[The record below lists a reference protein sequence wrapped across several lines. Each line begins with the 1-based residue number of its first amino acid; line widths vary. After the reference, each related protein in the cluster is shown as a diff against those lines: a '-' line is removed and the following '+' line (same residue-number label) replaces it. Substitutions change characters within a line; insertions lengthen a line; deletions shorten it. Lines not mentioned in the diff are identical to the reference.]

1 MSDPQAPVPARSPL
15 WLIVRL
21 LAGAGVAVSAAWWV
35 PGLEDYRPWAPGD
48 GVPVLRRL
56 LPGGGA
62 ASVVEDARTGLVTAS
77 AVGGEAGEGTFE
89 PVAVLTP
96 EEAAAIVAEATAT
109 GNAEPGSDAAKAEE
123 AATLARVG
131 GALAADAARAARQPS
146 SYGMGFVQPIED
158 AGHRGLSAWYRALGA
173 APSRV
178 VRALHF
184 GDSTIAADG
193 IARTVRARLQA
204 RFGAGGPGF
213 VSAAMDPRWN
223 KRYDVTVRRGGTWDT
238 TSLLEGGAAGN
249 RYGLGGTVAI
259 GDPGANVAIDA
270 LDGAGKPVALRHVE
284 LWYQGG
290 ASTGA
295 VSAKT
300 SEGPLGGRP
309 EGAASRTD
317 LFWEAT
323 LNGGASRLTYSV
335 SGGPVPFYG
344 VVLEAGAGVTWEAL
358 GITAVGSGAYGRQD
372 AGHLRDQLTHRR
384 PDLIVM
390 MLGGNDA
397 GLRGLA
403 SGDPTAY
410 KAYYLAGLQRIR
422 GPLPEASCL
431 LVTPL
436 DQGVRR
442 SGKVQTK
449 PAIPTIVEAQR
460 QLAAEQGCAF
470 WSAFDAMGG
479 NGSFQ
484 EWMGHKPPLAWTD
497 LMHLSTAGQEIIGNL
512 LADALLADYEAFSGV
527 QR

>member
-1 MSDPQAPVPARSPL
+1 MSELQAPFAVRSPL
-15 WLIVRL
+15 WMIARL
-21 LAGAGVAVSAAWWV
+21 LLGAGVAVSAAWWV
-35 PGLEDYRPWAPGD
+35 PGLQDYRAWAPGE

-62 ASVVEDARTGLVTAS
+62 ASVVEDARTGLVTS
-77 AVGGEAGEGTFE
+77 SGDGDEGEGGVFE
-89 PVAVLTP
+89 PVAVLSA
-96 EEAAAIVAEATAT
+96 EEAAAVVAEATAT
-109 GNAEPGSDAAKAEE
+109 GNAEPFSEAAKAEE

-131 GALAADAARAARQPS
+131 GALSADAARAARQPS

-158 AGHRGLSAWYRALGA
+158 PGHRGLGAWYRALA
-173 APSRV
+173 SAPVRV

-204 RFGAGGPGF
+204 KFGAGGPGF

-223 KRYDVTVRRGGTWDT
+223 KRYDVTVRRGGSWDT

-259 GDPGANVAIDA
+259 GDAGANVVIDA
-270 LDGAGKPVALRHVE
+270 LDGAENPVPLRHIE

-290 ASTGA
+290 GATGT

-300 SEGPLGGRP
+300 TEGTLGTGP
-309 EGAASRTD
+309 SGASSRSD
-317 LFWEAT
+317 LYWEAN
-323 LNGGASRLTYSV
+323 LNGGSSRLSYSV

-344 VVLEAGAGVTWEAL
+344 VVLEGAAGVTWEAL

-372 AGHLRDQLTHRR
+372 VGHLNDQLLHRR

-422 GPLPEASCL
+422 GPIPTASCL
-431 LVTPL
+431 LITPL

-442 SGKVQTK
+442 AGKVQTK

-460 QLAAEQGCAF
+460 QIAVEQGCAF

-484 EWMGHKPPLAWTD
+484 EWLGHKPPLAWTD

-512 LADALLADYEAFSGV
+512 LADALVEDYEAYTGV
-527 QR
+527 GR